1 MKKDDIRTFITII
14 IICTLIV
21 GIVLILNRKSNSE
34 KLEVVNEYNTFF
46 TTSNYV
52 NNYLNY
58 SSDSSKLY
66 DLLYSDYIDKN
77 NITVDNILT
86 NIKSY
91 PKNSTIK
98 VTEMKYVK
106 VKKDYIYYIKGKI
119 YQNTFDG
126 KELIDDNFNVVA
138 VLDFDTLSYAIYPI
152 EDDNYKEV
160 IDKIKKIEIE
170 NNKYNSIKKSELITK
185 EQICVIYLSDYIDK
199 IYNDIDLSYKILS
212 KSMKEKYTTLEEYKN
227 YINKYDN
234 DLDELDIESLDNLAM
249 YAYVLDEY
257 ESFIN
262 ILNKRYEKNKDI
274 DNDVILSIMHLRIFE
289 DIEYKITSGL
299 KTSKY
304 KSMNLFKRNKGKGF

>member
-66 DLLYSDYIDKN
+66 DLLYSDYVDKN

-126 KELIDDNFNVVA
+126 KELIDDNFDVVA

-227 YINKYDN
+227 YINNNIDKITTEADKCSLEKINNNRLYTVIDKNKNKYIFNEESIMNYEVDFYLYDN
-234 DLDELDIESLDNLAM
+234 NTE
-249 YAYVLDEY
+249 
-257 ESFIN
+257 
-262 ILNKRYEKNKDI
+262 NK
-274 DNDVILSIMHLRIFE
+274 
-289 DIEYKITSGL
+289 
-299 KTSKY
+299 
-304 KSMNLFKRNKGKGF
+304 

>member
-46 TTSNYV
+46 TTSGYV

-91 PKNSTIK
+91 PKDSTIK

-106 VKKDYIYYIKGKI
+106 VKNDYIYYIKGKI

-126 KELIDDNFNVVA
+126 KELIDDNFDVVA

-227 YINKYDN
+227 YINNNIDKITTEADKCSLEKINNNRLYTVIDKNKNKYIFNEESIMNYEVDFYLYDN
-234 DLDELDIESLDNLAM
+234 NTE
-249 YAYVLDEY
+249 
-257 ESFIN
+257 
-262 ILNKRYEKNKDI
+262 NK
-274 DNDVILSIMHLRIFE
+274 
-289 DIEYKITSGL
+289 
-299 KTSKY
+299 
-304 KSMNLFKRNKGKGF
+304 

>member
-66 DLLYSDYIDKN
+66 DLLYSDYVDKN

-106 VKKDYIYYIKGKI
+106 VKNDYIYYIKGKI

-126 KELIDDNFNVVA
+126 KELIDDNFDVVA

-227 YINKYDN
+227 YINNNIDKITTEADKCSLEKIGNNRLYTVIDKNKNKYIFNEESIMNYEVDFYLYDN
-234 DLDELDIESLDNLAM
+234 NTE
-249 YAYVLDEY
+249 
-257 ESFIN
+257 
-262 ILNKRYEKNKDI
+262 NK
-274 DNDVILSIMHLRIFE
+274 
-289 DIEYKITSGL
+289 
-299 KTSKY
+299 
-304 KSMNLFKRNKGKGF
+304 

>member
-106 VKKDYIYYIKGKI
+106 VKNDYIYYIKGKI

-227 YINKYDN
+227 YINNNIDKITTEADKCSLEKIGNNRLYTVIDKNKNKYIFNEESIMNYEVDFYLYDN
-234 DLDELDIESLDNLAM
+234 NTE
-249 YAYVLDEY
+249 
-257 ESFIN
+257 
-262 ILNKRYEKNKDI
+262 NK
-274 DNDVILSIMHLRIFE
+274 
-289 DIEYKITSGL
+289 
-299 KTSKY
+299 
-304 KSMNLFKRNKGKGF
+304 

>member
-106 VKKDYIYYIKGKI
+106 VKNDYIYYIKGKI

-126 KELIDDNFNVVA
+126 KELIDDNFDVVA

-152 EDDNYKEV
+152 EDDNYKES
-160 IDKIKKIEIE
+160 KR
-170 NNKYNSIKKSELITK
+170 TT
-185 EQICVIYLSDYIDK
+185 
-199 IYNDIDLSYKILS
+199 S
-212 KSMKEKYTTLEEYKN
+212 KSKS
-227 YINKYDN
+227 NK
-234 DLDELDIESLDNLAM
+234 
-249 YAYVLDEY
+249 
-257 ESFIN
+257 
-262 ILNKRYEKNKDI
+262 
-274 DNDVILSIMHLRIFE
+274 
-289 DIEYKITSGL
+289 
-299 KTSKY
+299 
-304 KSMNLFKRNKGKGF
+304 

>member
-106 VKKDYIYYIKGKI
+106 VKNDYIYYIKGKI

-126 KELIDDNFNVVA
+126 KELIDDNFDVVA

-227 YINKYDN
+227 YINNNIDKITTEADKCSLEKIGNNRLYTVIDKNKNKYIFNEESIMNYEVDFYLYDN
-234 DLDELDIESLDNLAM
+234 NTE
-249 YAYVLDEY
+249 
-257 ESFIN
+257 
-262 ILNKRYEKNKDI
+262 NK
-274 DNDVILSIMHLRIFE
+274 
-289 DIEYKITSGL
+289 
-299 KTSKY
+299 
-304 KSMNLFKRNKGKGF
+304 

>member
-66 DLLYSDYIDKN
+66 DLLYSDYVDKN

-106 VKKDYIYYIKGKI
+106 VKNDYIYYIKGKI

-227 YINKYDN
+227 YINNNIDKITTEADKCSLEKIGNNRLYTVIDKNKNKYIFNEESIMNYEVDFYLYDN
-234 DLDELDIESLDNLAM
+234 NTE
-249 YAYVLDEY
+249 
-257 ESFIN
+257 
-262 ILNKRYEKNKDI
+262 NK
-274 DNDVILSIMHLRIFE
+274 
-289 DIEYKITSGL
+289 
-299 KTSKY
+299 
-304 KSMNLFKRNKGKGF
+304 

>member
-91 PKNSTIK
+91 PKDSTIK

-106 VKKDYIYYIKGKI
+106 VKNDYIYYIKGKI

-126 KELIDDNFNVVA
+126 KELIDDNFDVVA

-227 YINKYDN
+227 YINNNIDKITTEADKCSLEKINNNRLYTVIDKNKNKYIFNEESIMNYEVDFYLYDN
-234 DLDELDIESLDNLAM
+234 NTE
-249 YAYVLDEY
+249 
-257 ESFIN
+257 
-262 ILNKRYEKNKDI
+262 NK
-274 DNDVILSIMHLRIFE
+274 
-289 DIEYKITSGL
+289 
-299 KTSKY
+299 
-304 KSMNLFKRNKGKGF
+304 

>member
-1 MKKDDIRTFITII
+1 MKKDDIRTFITIL
-14 IICTLIV
+14 IICALIV

-46 TTSNYV
+46 TTSGYV

-106 VKKDYIYYIKGKI
+106 VKNDYIYYIKGKI

-126 KELIDDNFNVVA
+126 KELIDDNFDVVA

-227 YINKYDN
+227 YINNNIDKITTEADKCSLEKIGNNRLYTVIDKNKNKYIFNEESIMNYEVDFYLYDN
-234 DLDELDIESLDNLAM
+234 NTE
-249 YAYVLDEY
+249 
-257 ESFIN
+257 
-262 ILNKRYEKNKDI
+262 NK
-274 DNDVILSIMHLRIFE
+274 
-289 DIEYKITSGL
+289 
-299 KTSKY
+299 
-304 KSMNLFKRNKGKGF
+304 

>member
-46 TTSNYV
+46 TTSGYV

-91 PKNSTIK
+91 PKDSTIK

-106 VKKDYIYYIKGKI
+106 VKNDYIYYIKGKI

-126 KELIDDNFNVVA
+126 KELIDDNFDVVA

-227 YINKYDN
+227 YINNNIDKITTEADKCSLEKIGNNRLYTVIDKNKNKYIFNEESIMNYEVDFYLYDN
-234 DLDELDIESLDNLAM
+234 NTE
-249 YAYVLDEY
+249 
-257 ESFIN
+257 
-262 ILNKRYEKNKDI
+262 NK
-274 DNDVILSIMHLRIFE
+274 
-289 DIEYKITSGL
+289 
-299 KTSKY
+299 
-304 KSMNLFKRNKGKGF
+304 

>member
-106 VKKDYIYYIKGKI
+106 VKNDYIYYIKGKI

-126 KELIDDNFNVVA
+126 KELIDDNFDVLA

-227 YINKYDN
+227 YINNNIDKITTEADKCSLEKIGNNRLYTVIDKNKNKYIFNEESIMNYEVDFYLYDN
-234 DLDELDIESLDNLAM
+234 NTE
-249 YAYVLDEY
+249 
-257 ESFIN
+257 
-262 ILNKRYEKNKDI
+262 NK
-274 DNDVILSIMHLRIFE
+274 
-289 DIEYKITSGL
+289 
-299 KTSKY
+299 
-304 KSMNLFKRNKGKGF
+304 

>member
-106 VKKDYIYYIKGKI
+106 VKNDYIYYIKGKI

-126 KELIDDNFNVVA
+126 KELIDDNFDVVA

-227 YINKYDN
+227 YINNNIDKITTEADKCSLEKINNNRLYTVIDKNKNKYIFNEESIMNYEVDFYLYDN
-234 DLDELDIESLDNLAM
+234 NTE
-249 YAYVLDEY
+249 
-257 ESFIN
+257 
-262 ILNKRYEKNKDI
+262 NK
-274 DNDVILSIMHLRIFE
+274 
-289 DIEYKITSGL
+289 
-299 KTSKY
+299 
-304 KSMNLFKRNKGKGF
+304 

>member
-46 TTSNYV
+46 TTSGYV

-106 VKKDYIYYIKGKI
+106 VKNDYIYYIKGKI

-126 KELIDDNFNVVA
+126 KELIDDNFDVVA

-227 YINKYDN
+227 YINNNIDKITTEADKCSLEKIGNNRLYTVIDKNKNKYIFNEESIMNYEVDFYLYDN
-234 DLDELDIESLDNLAM
+234 NTE
-249 YAYVLDEY
+249 
-257 ESFIN
+257 
-262 ILNKRYEKNKDI
+262 NK
-274 DNDVILSIMHLRIFE
+274 
-289 DIEYKITSGL
+289 
-299 KTSKY
+299 
-304 KSMNLFKRNKGKGF
+304 